1 MKIKDI
7 IKKQTTIIAI
17 AVILV
22 TIAVIGVSYALF
34 FNVNKNTE
42 DQVITA
48 GNLALTVSGLT
59 AGQISDTMSEAEGL
73 ASSPI
78 TYTVENTSSNLPAAY
93 SLYVYGGLEEG
104 DKPANTIPLESI
116 MFSTDGTTAKKLV
129 DQTSIQTDNSQT
141 AYLIDSGTIEA
152 GGTASSKSLRI
163 WIDESL
169 LSSEIESGN
178 LNLQL
183 YIVSEVD
190 EG

>member
-48 GNLALTVSGLT
+48 GNLALTVSGLK

-104 DKPANTIPLESI
+104 DNQANTIPLESI
-116 MFSTDGTTAKKLV
+116 KFSTDGTTAKKLV

-178 LNLQL
+178 LNLHL

>member
-1 MKIKDI
+1 MKIKNI

-17 AVILV
+17 AVVLV

-59 AGQISDTMSEAEGL
+59 AGQINDTMSEAEGL
-73 ASSPI
+73 ASTPI
-78 TYTVENTSSNLPAAY
+78 TYTVENTNSNLPAAY
-93 SLYVYGGLEEG
+93 SLYVYGGVEDG
-104 DKPANTIPLESI
+104 NKQANTIPLEAI
-116 MFSTDGTTAKKLV
+116 KFSTDGTTAKSLV
-129 DQTSIQTDNSQT
+129 DQATVQTDNNQT

-152 GGTASSKSLRI
+152 GGTAPSKSLRI
-163 WIDESL
+163 WIDETL

-178 LNLQL
+178 VNLQL
-183 YIVSEVD
+183 YIVSEVN

>member
-34 FNVNKNTE
+34 FSVNKNKE

-59 AGQISDTMSEAEGL
+59 AGQISDTMSETEGL
-73 ASSPI
+73 ASNPI
-78 TYTVENTSSNLPAAY
+78 TYTVENTGSNLPASY

-104 DKPANTIPLESI
+104 ETQANTIPLESI
-116 MFSTDGTTAKKLV
+116 KFSTDGTTAEKLV
-129 DQTSIQTDNSQT
+129 DQESVQTDNNQT
-141 AYLIDSGTIEA
+141 AYLIDSGTIA
-152 GGTASSKSLRI
+152 AKSTDPSKSLRI

-169 LSSEIESGN
+169 LSSEIEGGN